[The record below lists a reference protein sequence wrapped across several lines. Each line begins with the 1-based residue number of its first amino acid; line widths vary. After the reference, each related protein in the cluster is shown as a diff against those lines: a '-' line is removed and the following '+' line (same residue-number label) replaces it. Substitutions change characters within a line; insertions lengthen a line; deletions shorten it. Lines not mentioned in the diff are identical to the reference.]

1 MYDPSQERTWE
12 RETDGVHEKPDGDD
26 EHTRSGGHV
35 ERAFEDPSAQEA
47 DHDEYDSEDQKEAF
61 VHSVSDSSISN
72 ERNSAPT
79 GANETVTEKNKKAKD
94 PLGDATCSFSSFWNR
109 MWRFITGA
117 NERERREAF
126 VCDQDKK
133 VKEIMEWFERHSLPD
148 IHNGCDCGNK
158 REESD
163 NPRKTL

>member
-1 MYDPSQERTWE
+1 MKSNNQNESAPSRLLGEHNVYDPSQERTWE

-72 ERNSAPT
+72 EQ
-79 GANETVTEKNKKAKD
+79 
-94 PLGDATCSFSSFWNR
+94 FY
-109 MWRFITGA
+109 
-117 NERERREAF
+117 
-126 VCDQDKK
+126 
-133 VKEIMEWFERHSLPD
+133 
-148 IHNGCDCGNK
+148 
-158 REESD
+158 
-163 NPRKTL
+163 